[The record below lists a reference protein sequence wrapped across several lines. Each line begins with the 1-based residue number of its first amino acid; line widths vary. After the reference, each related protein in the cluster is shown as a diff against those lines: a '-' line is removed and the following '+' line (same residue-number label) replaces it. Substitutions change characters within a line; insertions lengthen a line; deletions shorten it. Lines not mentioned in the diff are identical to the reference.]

1 MHEMS
6 LVADVVDLVERRTTG
21 RHVTEVRLRV
31 GALTGVLPDA
41 MQFCFEL
48 ATAGTRL
55 EGATLE
61 LETVPGRI
69 ACRTCG
75 AESPCDDHVLLCGCG
90 SADVSVVAGDDLV
103 VTSVAVRREP
113 ACA

>member
-6 LVADVVDLVERRTTG
+6 LVADVVALVERRAAG

-41 MQFCFEL
+41 MQFCFEI

-55 EGATLE
+55 EGASLE

-103 VTSVAVRREP
+103 VRSVALRREP

>member
-6 LVADVVDLVERRTTG
+6 LVADVVALVERRTTG

-41 MQFCFEL
+41 MQFCFEM

-55 EGATLE
+55 DGASLE

-69 ACRTCG
+69 GCRTCG
-75 AESPCDDHVLLCGCG
+75 AESPCDDHVLLCACG

>member
-1 MHEMS
+1 MA

-21 RHVTEVRLRV
+21 RLVTEVRLRV

-41 MQFCFEL
+41 MRFCFEL
-48 ATAGTRL
+48 ATSGTRL
-55 EGATLE
+55 DGAALV
-61 LETVPGRI
+61 LETEPGRI
-69 ACRTCG
+69 ACRSCG

-90 SADVSVVAGDDLV
+90 SADVAVVAGDDLV
-103 VTSVAVRREP
+103 VTSVALRKES

>member
-1 MHEMS
+1 M
-6 LVADVVDLVERRTTG
+6 
-21 RHVTEVRLRV
+21 
-31 GALTGVLPDA
+31 
-41 MQFCFEL
+41 

-69 ACRTCG
+69 ACRTCE
-75 AESPCDDHVLLCGCG
+75 AESRCDDHVLLCGCG

-103 VTSVAVRREP
+103 VTSVAVRREQ
-113 ACA
+113 ACV

>member
-21 RHVTEVRLRV
+21 RQVTEVRLRV

-41 MQFCFEL
+41 MQFCFEM

-55 EGATLE
+55 EGAILV

-103 VTSVAVRREP
+103 VTSVALRKES